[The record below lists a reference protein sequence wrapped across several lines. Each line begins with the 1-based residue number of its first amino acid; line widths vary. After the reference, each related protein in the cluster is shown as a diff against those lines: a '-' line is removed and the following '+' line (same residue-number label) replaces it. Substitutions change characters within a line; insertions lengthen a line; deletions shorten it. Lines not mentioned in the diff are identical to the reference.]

1 MAINIPVE
9 VTGNAT
15 RGLEDLKA
23 RLVSLIQRTKELS
36 KQGGDASKQLS
47 DKVVQST
54 NKIAQSSER
63 AASQTERAW
72 KKSTV
77 GITSAFTSS
86 VDNIVNDIVRIPKS
100 FALVVGGLAAVG
112 TAMAITAK
120 NFAEANKDNN
130 ETAGKFSRQLEELSG
145 KFKGVGE
152 SAASVSS
159 TILSFFGITGEN
171 AESIDNRLAELRE
184 RWEEIKLAQRNAE
197 RQLTESQYES
207 AIRHLNSVIDKIE
220 EDLENSRK
228 RRHDNQIKRL
238 KELEERQA
246 QFKLTV
252 LDTIDEQIKQDK
264 ARQSVTDQITA
275 SLQRA
280 KEAGDAFDQAQRPEA
295 FEQFNDVIKGS
306 LDAQNEKTRELE
318 RTYYTIGQIGAS
330 AFSRIAG
337 SINTAND
344 PLLDLIKNLSVA
356 AINFALFGGNGGGFV
371 STALGF
377 KKGGVIPRDI
387 PHAQSGMI
395 VRRPTLVATGEGSQP
410 EAIVPLSPN
419 RARDRARVMQDAGLS
434 TSGNVTVNLNLPN
447 ISFLDPITLRNRIM
461 PEINRQVRRGERLV
475 SSSTL

>member
-9 VTGNAT
+9 VTGNASK
-15 RGLEDLKA
+15 GLEDLKA
-23 RLVSLIQRTKELS
+23 RLISLIQRVKELS
-36 KQGGDASKQLS
+36 KQANASNREIDEGFRRSNISGRELTKTVAKITSGLLLAGGAGVRSLTAVAEKTKLTNVESQKFLIAIENFKKRYEEAAQVILPFINRFLDLTQVAATAQQL
-47 DKVVQST
+47 
-54 NKIAQSSER
+54 NNEKIKNAIALYEKFKNTRTPAEEKWLKISER
-63 AASQTERAW
+63 VLDQLKEEKIEREKSQAAAQRKAEIAAQAARDEARAINEATNALKALRELERE
-72 KKSTV
+72 SE
-77 GITSAFTSS
+77 
-86 VDNIVNDIVRIPKS
+86 R
-100 FALVVGGLAAVG
+100 
-112 TAMAITAK
+112 
-120 NFAEANKDNN
+120 
-130 ETAGKFSRQLEELSG
+130 ETARALNDELQTRNEVLNTIQSLERQQAEE
-145 KFKGVGE
+145 E
-152 SAASVSS
+152 ASAA
-159 TILSFFGITGEN
+159 
-171 AESIDNRLAELRE
+171 
-184 RWEEIKLAQRNAE
+184 
-197 RQLTESQYES
+197 
-207 AIRHLNSVIDKIE
+207 
-220 EDLENSRK
+220 
-228 RRHDNQIKRL
+228 
-238 KELEERQA
+238 
-246 QFKLTV
+246 
-252 LDTIDEQIKQDK
+252 
-264 ARQSVTDQITA
+264 
-275 SLQRA
+275 
-280 KEAGDAFDQAQRPEA
+280 
-295 FEQFNDVIKGS
+295 

>member
-9 VTGNAT
+9 VTGNASK
-15 RGLEDLKA
+15 GLEDLKA
-23 RLVSLIQRTKELS
+23 RLISLIQRVKELS
-36 KQGGDASKQLS
+36 RQANASNREIDEGFRRSNISGRELTKTVAKITSGLLLAGGAGVRSLTAVAEKTKLTNVESQKFLIAIENFKKRYEEAAQVILPFINRFLDLTQVAATAQQL
-47 DKVVQST
+47 
-54 NKIAQSSER
+54 NNEKIKNAIALYEKFKNTRTPAEEKWLKISER
-63 AASQTERAW
+63 VLDQLKEEKIEREKSQAAAQRKAEIAAQAARDEARAINEATNALKALRELERE
-72 KKSTV
+72 SE
-77 GITSAFTSS
+77 
-86 VDNIVNDIVRIPKS
+86 R
-100 FALVVGGLAAVG
+100 
-112 TAMAITAK
+112 
-120 NFAEANKDNN
+120 
-130 ETAGKFSRQLEELSG
+130 ETARALNDELQTRNEVLNTIQSLERQQAEKEA
-145 KFKGVGE
+145 
-152 SAASVSS
+152 SAA
-159 TILSFFGITGEN
+159 
-171 AESIDNRLAELRE
+171 
-184 RWEEIKLAQRNAE
+184 
-197 RQLTESQYES
+197 
-207 AIRHLNSVIDKIE
+207 
-220 EDLENSRK
+220 
-228 RRHDNQIKRL
+228 
-238 KELEERQA
+238 
-246 QFKLTV
+246 
-252 LDTIDEQIKQDK
+252 
-264 ARQSVTDQITA
+264 
-275 SLQRA
+275 
-280 KEAGDAFDQAQRPEA
+280 
-295 FEQFNDVIKGS
+295 

>member
-9 VTGNAT
+9 VTGNASK
-15 RGLEDLKA
+15 GLEDLKA
-23 RLVSLIQRTKELS
+23 RLISLIQRVKELS
-36 KQGGDASKQLS
+36 RQANASNREIDEGFRRSNISGRELTKTVAKITSGLLLAGGAGVRSLTAVAEKTKLTNVESQKFLIAIENFKKRYEEAAQVILPFINRFLDLTQVAATAQQL
-47 DKVVQST
+47 
-54 NKIAQSSER
+54 NNEKIKNAIALYEKFKNTRTPAEEKWLKISER
-63 AASQTERAW
+63 VLDQLKEEKIEREKSQAAAQRKAEIAAQAARDEARAINEATNALKALRELERE
-72 KKSTV
+72 SE
-77 GITSAFTSS
+77 
-86 VDNIVNDIVRIPKS
+86 R
-100 FALVVGGLAAVG
+100 
-112 TAMAITAK
+112 
-120 NFAEANKDNN
+120 
-130 ETAGKFSRQLEELSG
+130 ETARALNDELQTRNEVLNTIQSLERQQAEE
-145 KFKGVGE
+145 E
-152 SAASVSS
+152 ASAA
-159 TILSFFGITGEN
+159 
-171 AESIDNRLAELRE
+171 
-184 RWEEIKLAQRNAE
+184 
-197 RQLTESQYES
+197 
-207 AIRHLNSVIDKIE
+207 
-220 EDLENSRK
+220 
-228 RRHDNQIKRL
+228 
-238 KELEERQA
+238 
-246 QFKLTV
+246 
-252 LDTIDEQIKQDK
+252 
-264 ARQSVTDQITA
+264 
-275 SLQRA
+275 
-280 KEAGDAFDQAQRPEA
+280 
-295 FEQFNDVIKGS
+295 